1 MYAICQG
8 FSGGS
13 EDKESA
19 CNTGVIG
26 DRGLILESGRSPGGG
41 HNNPL
46 PIFLLEEFHGQRS
59 LTGYHP

>member
-26 DRGLILESGRSPGGG
+26 DRGLILESGRSPAER
-41 HNNPL
+41 NDNPL
-46 PIFLLEEFHGQRS
+46 QYSAWEIPLTEEPG
-59 LTGYHP
+59 TV